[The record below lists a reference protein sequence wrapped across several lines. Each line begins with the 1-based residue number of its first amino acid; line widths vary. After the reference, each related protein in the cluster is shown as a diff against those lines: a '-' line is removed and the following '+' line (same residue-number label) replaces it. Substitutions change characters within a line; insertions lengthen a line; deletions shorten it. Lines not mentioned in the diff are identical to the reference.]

1 MGAVETVLGQ
11 ARAAGRPSL
20 VTYVTAGI
28 RADWTGLLAAMIEG
42 GADAVRSGCRSRT

>member
-28 RADWTGLLAAMIEG
+28 RADEASQLL
-42 GADAVRSGCRSRT
+42 SGFFATRRNR